1 MALAHLLDRLGD
13 AGSIGH
19 VQLDRF
25 HRQALGL
32 QLQCLLHGGLALAAG
47 QQRVHA
53 GLRQLAHGL
62 AVRVVALNAVVGLGQ
77 PAAVGGLWQ
86 RTMAVV
92 HVLERQRQGLVGL
105 SLQIQRSD
113 LAAVVA
119 PAQDLA
125 GDACDAG
132 PCRQHRQMR
141 APVRHAGIVGQHA
154 ARCSQQHLLPDRTH
168 GIRRKPDVDGADRA
182 PAFEFVPA
190 RHQGVG
196 GMQNHRARFD
206 MQRGAALEAQ
216 AELPFKDD
224 RQPHT
229 GNGGALDGP
238 VGDGGA
244 VIAADGHA
252 ARQFVFRADVSPVR
266 RHQTQHV
273 LRSQRTVGRAGRPKL
288 IAHISSIP
296 PSPAQIR

>member
-1 MALAHLLDRLGD
+1 
-13 AGSIGH
+13 
-19 VQLDRF
+19 
-25 HRQALGL
+25 
-32 QLQCLLHGGLALAAG
+32 
-47 QQRVHA
+47 
-53 GLRQLAHGL
+53 
-62 AVRVVALNAVVGLGQ
+62 
-77 PAAVGGLWQ
+77 
-86 RTMAVV
+86 
-92 HVLERQRQGLVGL
+92 
-105 SLQIQRSD
+105 
-113 LAAVVA
+113 
-119 PAQDLA
+119 
-125 GDACDAG
+125 
-132 PCRQHRQMR
+132 
-141 APVRHAGIVGQHA
+141 
-154 ARCSQQHLLPDRTH
+154 
-168 GIRRKPDVDGADRA
+168 
-182 PAFEFVPA
+182 
-190 RHQGVG
+190 
-196 GMQNHRARFD
+196 MQNHRARFD

-266 RHQTQHV
+266 RPQPHPV